1 MNRNPEN
8 LSNRKMESALN
19 HMKEAVQ
26 NLLAVY
32 RFGSQAQ
39 GTANQESDVD
49 LAFLAHHG
57 MTPQGLFELRQDL
70 AAILQREV
78 DLIDLRMAST
88 VIRMQVLS
96 TGECL
101 FSGDDRARDQFEM
114 LVYSSYARLNE
125 ERSGILEDVRARGS
139 VYAG

>member
-1 MNRNPEN
+1 MNRNPET
-8 LSNRKMESALN
+8 LPNRKMESALK
-19 HMKEAVQ
+19 HMKEAVP

-39 GTANQESDVD
+39 GTANQQSDVD
-49 LAFLAHHG
+49 LAFLAQHR
-57 MTPQGLFELRQDL
+57 MTPQALFELRQDL
-70 AAILQREV
+70 APILQREV

-88 VIRMQVLS
+88 VMRMQVLS

-101 FSGDDRARDQFEM
+101 FCGDDRARDQFEM